1 MPPIPGNLDSYAQM
15 LFKNRQEAAM
25 QLVILLKDYYKQN
38 VVVLAIPRGGVPIGC
53 ILAKKLHAELDLL
66 MTKKIGAPG
75 NPEFAIGAVGPD
87 FILIENDVAVDHTYL
102 QTESKRIQEQLK
114 SRYALFRGNKSPV
127 PLTGK
132 TVIITDDGIAT
143 GRTILA
149 ALPAI
154 QKKQPA
160 EIVIA
165 TPVCSVQA
173 RARLEPLV
181 DQLISCADPDPF
193 IGVGRFY
200 ENFEEVTDKE
210 VLSLLQTFDEN
221 TTHASKN

>member
-1 MPPIPGNLDSYAQM
+1 
-15 LFKNRQEAAM
+15 
-25 QLVILLKDYYKQN
+25 
-38 VVVLAIPRGGVPIGC
+38 
-53 ILAKKLHAELDLL
+53 
-66 MTKKIGAPG
+66 
-75 NPEFAIGAVGPD
+75 
-87 FILIENDVAVDHTYL
+87 YL
-102 QTESKRIQEQLK
+102 QAETKRIQEQLK

-154 QKKQPA
+154 QKKHPA

-165 TPVCSVQA
+165 TPVCSLQA

-200 ENFEEVTDKE
+200 NNFEEITDLQ
-210 VLSLLQTFDEN
+210 VLSLLQSLKEN
-221 TTHASKN
+221 TPHAPKN